1 MFEIVWSGTLE
12 REGKCGGLSGYYGPS
27 QLAVQMPDTQI
38 VGAATLTKPKRHYVS
53 AKGPT
58 MREQIETRLDAGM
71 SLYQAMRETGASQ
84 RTANKIAFAREQRL
98 F

>member
-1 MFEIVWSGTLE
+1 MLEVVWSGTLE
-12 REGKCGGLSGYYGPS
+12 RQGKCGGLSGYYGPS
-27 QLAVQMPDTQI
+27 QLASQMPDTTI
-38 VGAATLTKPKRHYVS
+38 KGAATLTKPKRHYVS

-58 MREQIETRLDAGM
+58 LRQQIETRLDAGM

-84 RTANKIAFAREQRL
+84 RTANKIAFTRMHRL